1 MLLRNDAS
9 HQINLWS
16 VSELL
21 TGEELSQLKTAVTGV
36 KEALAD
42 LKANTDPA
50 RAAVI
55 KLNVRDA
62 RDSLKRRLSQISPET
77 TAIQVV
83 FCPDAIHCH
92 T

>member
-1 MLLRNDAS
+1 M
-9 HQINLWS
+9 
-16 VSELL
+16 
-21 TGEELSQLKTAVTGV
+21 

-62 RDSLKRRLSQISPET
+62 RDSLRRRLSQISPET
-77 TAIQVV
+77 LAIQVQNTMNLLV
-83 FCPDAIHCH
+83 LVNGLGS
-92 T
+92 

>member
-1 MLLRNDAS
+1 MFHLCFLLA
-9 HQINLWS
+9 
-16 VSELL
+16 
-21 TGEELSQLKTAVTGV
+21 GEELSQLKTAVTGM

-62 RDSLKRRLSQISPET
+62 RDSLRRRLSQISPET
-77 TAIQVV
+77 LAIQVHP
-83 FCPDAIHCH
+83 CYYHEIAGHENAGAL
-92 T
+92 